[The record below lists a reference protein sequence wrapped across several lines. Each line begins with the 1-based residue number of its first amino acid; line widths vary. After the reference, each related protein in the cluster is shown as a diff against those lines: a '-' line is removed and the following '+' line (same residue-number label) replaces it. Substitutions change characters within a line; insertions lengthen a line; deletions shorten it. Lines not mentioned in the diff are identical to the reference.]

1 VTMPARDAWLGVLR
15 RFPALGLL
23 LMATM
28 GALGGCAG
36 QSISVKNAFSFAC
49 AAGDECAVY
58 LTLTN
63 SGREADRLVS
73 AQTDV
78 AARTEMHRLV
88 GDMASGMQMQQVED
102 VRLPA
107 SGSVELKPGSLHI
120 MLFDLERELEAGDAF
135 SLTLQ
140 FEKAPES
147 EVQVQ
152 VRTEN

>member
-1 VTMPARDAWLGVLR
+1 
-15 RFPALGLL
+15 
-23 LMATM
+23 
-28 GALGGCAG
+28 
-36 QSISVKNAFSFAC
+36 
-49 AAGDECAVY
+49 
-58 LTLTN
+58 
-63 SGREADRLVS
+63 
-73 AQTDV
+73 
-78 AARTEMHRLV
+78 
-88 GDMASGMQMQQVED
+88 MQQVED